1 MSGFFSS
8 FSLPSLPKLFGKNNI
23 KYPNLHKLLDNMN
36 SSDELVKKELLELN
50 TLELSKLYNEF
61 KTSLSNTIKVIDDK
75 TKEEEEQQTQPQ
87 TPTPTQNGG
96 SKKKHL
102 KKSKKSKTQK
112 KNKK

>member
-8 FSLPSLPKLFGKNNI
+8 FSLPSLPNIFNRKTI
-23 KYPNLHKLLDNMN
+23 KYPTLRKLLDNMN
-36 SSDELVKKELLELN
+36 TSDELLKKELLELN
-50 TLELSKLYNEF
+50 TLELTKLYDEF
-61 KTSLSNTIKVIDDK
+61 KASLSKTITDI
-75 TKEEEEQQTQPQ
+75 KEEEEEQTPTP